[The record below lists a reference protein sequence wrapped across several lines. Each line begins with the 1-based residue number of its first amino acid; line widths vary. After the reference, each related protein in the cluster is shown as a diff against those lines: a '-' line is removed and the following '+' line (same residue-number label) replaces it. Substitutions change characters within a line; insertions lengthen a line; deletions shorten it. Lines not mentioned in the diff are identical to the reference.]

1 MDGNNRWSKL
11 NSQTKLKSYTNG
23 AEKILKIT
31 EFIFNNYE
39 EVKYISA
46 FALSNNNL
54 NRSKIII
61 NTLKKVFQN
70 FLDQIDRLDNYPFN
84 ITFKG
89 DLSFLDKKIL
99 NKINKI
105 KPLDKRKKNLIIFV
119 NYSGRKDIEMSYKK
133 KLKDKISFNNFKI
146 IKHLSTKDLPDP
158 DILIRTGG
166 FRRISDFLLYQLAFT
181 ELYFLNVLWPNIS
194 NNNVRNVINSYMK
207 TSRKFGL

>member
-11 NSQTKLKSYTNG
+11 NSKSKLKSYTNG
-23 AEKILKIT
+23 ANKILKIT
-31 EFIFNNYE
+31 EFIFKNYKD
-39 EVKYISA
+39 VKYISA

-54 NRSKIII
+54 NRSKIILD
-61 NTLKKVFQN
+61 TLKKVFQN
-70 FLDQIDRLDNYPFN
+70 FLNQINKFDNYPFN

-89 DLSFLDKKIL
+89 DLSFLDKEII

-105 KPLDKRKKNLIIFV
+105 KPLDKRKKTLIIFV
-119 NYSGRKDIEMSYKK
+119 NYSGRKDIELSYKN
-133 KLKDKISFNNFKI
+133 KLKDNISFKNFKVN
-146 IKHLSTKDLPDP
+146 KYLSTWNLPDP

-194 NNNVRNVINSYMK
+194 NTNVKNIINNYMK
-207 TSRKFGL
+207 TSRKFGR